1 MARKNL
7 KLLPSF
13 CYNIFLQHFMY
24 KKYFF
29 VILILFFGIVL
40 NFYQNSKPL
49 PEPQKPIVQ
58 ASPALTQ
65 NSTASGVLGLQT
77 KTTGCVAQDALPDS
91 ACTPGAIFPQV
102 TKEQV
107 CTKGYTQTVRNVPQS
122 EKDHVYREYGI
133 YSHKTGEYEVDHF
146 ISLELGGSNDI
157 SNLWPEAANPTP
169 GFHQKDL
176 VENYLNEQ
184 VCKGIISL
192 SEAQKEISANWLEV
206 YNQMPK

>member
-1 MARKNL
+1 
-7 KLLPSF
+7 
-13 CYNIFLQHFMY
+13 MY

-29 VILILFFGIVL
+29 AILILFFGLVFG
-40 NFYQNSKPL
+40 FYQNNKPSSS
-49 PEPQKPIVQ
+49 PQKHIVQ
-58 ASPALTQ
+58 ASPAATQ
-65 NSTASGVLGLQT
+65 NSTQSAVLGRQT
-77 KTTGCVAQDALPDS
+77 KTAGCVAQNALPDS

-102 TKEQV
+102 TKQEV
-107 CTKGYTQTVRNVPQS
+107 CTKGYTQTVRNVPLGVK
-122 EKDHVYREYGI
+122 EAVYKEYGI

-157 SNLWPEAANPTP
+157 SNLWPEPAEPVP

-192 SEAQKEISANWLEV
+192 AEAQKEISTNWLEV
-206 YNQMPK
+206 YSRMPK